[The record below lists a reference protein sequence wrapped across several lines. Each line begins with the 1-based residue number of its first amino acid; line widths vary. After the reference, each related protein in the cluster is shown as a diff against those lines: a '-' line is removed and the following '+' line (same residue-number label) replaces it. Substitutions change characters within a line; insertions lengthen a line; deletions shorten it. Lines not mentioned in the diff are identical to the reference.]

1 MNILVVFG
9 SCNIFVISEIV
20 GLYSVNVLLLMVKL
34 ILDYLIEFEID
45 LIGEKS
51 RVRFCV
57 WM

>member
-1 MNILVVFG
+1 
-9 SCNIFVISEIV
+9 
-20 GLYSVNVLLLMVKL
+20 MVKL

-51 RVRFCV
+51 RVMFCV